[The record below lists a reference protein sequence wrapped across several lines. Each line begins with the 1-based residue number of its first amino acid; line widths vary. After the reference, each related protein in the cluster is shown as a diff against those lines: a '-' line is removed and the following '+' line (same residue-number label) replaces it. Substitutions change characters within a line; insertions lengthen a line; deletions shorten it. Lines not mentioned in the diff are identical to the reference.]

1 MSDGTGSTTNDLL
14 LIEDNPGDARLV
26 HEALKEFTHPVTLHH
41 VKDGMTALQ
50 FLQQD
55 GPYRNAPRPRLILL
69 DLNMPRKD
77 GREMLR
83 DIRNNPLSAS
93 IPVIILTTSGAERD
107 VDLCYA
113 AGANCYL
120 RKPVDVTEF
129 IDLMKMI
136 ETFWLGTALTPS
148 R

>member
-1 MSDGTGSTTNDLL
+1 MPDQRNGPTNNLL

-26 HEALKEFTHPVTLHH
+26 REALREFKQPVELHH
-41 VKDGMTALQ
+41 VKDAMTALQ

-83 DIRNNPLSAS
+83 DIRNDPNCAS
-93 IPVIILTTSGAERD
+93 IPVIVLTTSGAEHD

-136 ETFWLGTALTPS
+136 ESFWLGLALTPTP
-148 R
+148 

>member
-1 MSDGTGSTTNDLL
+1 MSPTRNIVVNDLL

-26 HEALKEFTHPVTLHH
+26 REALREFKRPVELHH
-41 VKDGMTALQ
+41 VKDALAAIK
-50 FLQQD
+50 FLQKD

-83 DIRNNPLSAS
+83 EIRNDPDLAA
-93 IPVIILTTSGAERD
+93 IPVIVLTTSGAEHD

-129 IDLMKMI
+129 IEMMKMI
-136 ETFWLGTALTPS
+136 EAFWLGLALTPTP
-148 R
+148 

>member
-1 MSDGTGSTTNDLL
+1 MSPASASNDLL

-26 HEALKEFTHPVTLHH
+26 EEALKEFTHPVRLHH

-50 FLQQD
+50 FLQKD

-83 DIRNNPLSAS
+83 EIRNDPASAS
-93 IPVIILTTSGAERD
+93 IPVIVLTTSAAERD
-107 VDLCYA
+107 VELCYA

-136 ETFWLGTALTPS
+136 ESFWLNTALIPS
-148 R
+148 V

>member
-1 MSDGTGSTTNDLL
+1 MSDATGSATNDLL

-41 VKDGMTALQ
+41 VKDGMAALQ

-120 RKPVDVTEF
+120 RKPVDVAEF

>member
-1 MSDGTGSTTNDLL
+1 MSPTTNGKPSNIL

-26 HEALKEFTHPVTLHH
+26 REALREFKHPVELHH
-41 VKDGMTALQ
+41 VKDAITALQ
-50 FLQQD
+50 FLQKD
-55 GPYRNAPRPRLILL
+55 GPYKNAPRPRLILL

-83 DIRNNPLSAS
+83 DIRNDPNSAS
-93 IPVIILTTSGAERD
+93 IPVIVLTTSGAEHD

-136 ETFWLGTALTPS
+136 ESFWLGLALTPTP
-148 R
+148 

>member
-1 MSDGTGSTTNDLL
+1 MPDQKNGTTSDLL

-26 HEALKEFTHPVTLHH
+26 REALREFKQPIKLHH
-41 VKDGMTALQ
+41 VKDAISALQ

-83 DIRNNPLSAS
+83 DIRNDPNCAS
-93 IPVIILTTSGAERD
+93 IPVIVLTTSGAEHD

-129 IDLMKMI
+129 IELMKMI
-136 ETFWLGTALTPS
+136 ESFWLGLALTPTP
-148 R
+148 